1 MPDLIG
7 FRQTEI
13 HIAAQHVVQSQ
24 KFCRDLVR
32 YLDQILRPFPQQN
45 ALLRQLD
52 AEAVACK
59 QLFPQLVLQGF

>member
-1 MPDLIG
+1 MYFEGSDRGGKMPDLIG

-32 YLDQILRPFPQQN
+32 YLDQIFRRSAAERPPPS
-45 ALLRQLD
+45 AG
-52 AEAVACK
+52 C
-59 QLFPQLVLQGF
+59 